1 MSQLNDGSIPTANSA
16 VDKQITPSGDSA
28 CSDSDEPIKK
38 AANERNETKDSTPG
52 PAFPRETDQGSSEE
66 KLSIHKEQK
75 GSTRVALEQAS
86 MGNENPEPIMKSVGK
101 LEQDFSSVLEH
112 PSADRSDHEDVN
124 KVSSLEDS
132 DSHVVQSKTDCP
144 KVSEVVSPNKSE
156 DTQCPVNVERM
167 PHPRSSPSE
176 NQIDQPEKVQSPQ
189 EVLEELSNS
198 FAKKVNV
205 YSKPAENSSGC
216 PDHKTASSEEEITN
230 KAENHENQVVIN
242 VDENGSAISDGDSVD
257 EEFDEAIDPADYS
270 DDDML
275 PGARRPRHGHSDD
288 EDEDDDDVS
297 GEYDEDDDDYSYHD
311 DDKDSRYSDVEGS
324 QLRDACSSKPLEA
337 SPVSSSPK
345 YVNEQDSEEVTDS
358 PISNK
363 ESELDAD
370 QDKTNPAYI
379 PRTGRYF
386 MHDCRKDDEVASQV
400 NSAETRSRKE
410 PKKWQHDRFRYR
422 EQAPRTT
429 AELIRKYGYDIRED
443 DKSTSKNADESLVS
457 VDESKPMNDIPLE
470 IKPGPEHRN
479 SKEPHESVP
488 RGSMKSGSGHR
499 APQIRHDTSTHSN
512 VEVRS
517 RPSRSLRGRF
527 TVGQRRSAHPH
538 LHRGRSDTT
547 HFTQQSRNDTK
558 VVAERQQPPDHT
570 TGVTNQVNQSG
581 QSRSS
586 EHRNYTSKSTVGRQS
601 QNRRGMEYR
610 GSVQQSYPSRRPFT
624 RSRGTPQRENL
635 SHSGRPVTTGAQPR
649 FSGPN
654 PFNENVAPRV
664 RDDHKP
670 SEQGPKRY
678 SALRQTTG
686 YRPNLADSSSVCIQS
701 EQLTQHRIKSTENQ
715 YNLNVHSVIPE
726 ETVAYNAGQKFIP
739 VTHEYGSSN
748 NFLMDNMSSVNRS
761 DAQFHPN
768 TVHYS
773 HESSAQSYA
782 YDDSAT
788 GDPTIYTNA
797 AYQQMTPVDMYP
809 ITGVEHYSE
818 AMPIHPYLYS
828 TTVDGYQLIPAGGTA
843 QPYESSPATRERRPL
858 LGRRPLKPLEIKDPR
873 DRCQSTSTGPDQTTE
888 QKGKPAQESW
898 SAAPTIEVTTQN
910 T

>member
-1 MSQLNDGSIPTANSA
+1 MSQSNDASIPTANSA
-16 VDKQITPSGDSA
+16 VDKQITPSGDSV
-28 CSDSDEPIKK
+28 CSDSNEPTKQAADEQ
-38 AANERNETKDSTPG
+38 NESKDSTPG
-52 PAFPRETDQGSSEE
+52 SAILREADQGCSEE
-66 KLSIHKEQK
+66 KLSIHEEQK
-75 GSTRVALEQAS
+75 ITSRVALEQAS
-86 MGNENPEPIMKSVGK
+86 LGNENLEQIIKPAGK
-101 LEQDFSSVLEH
+101 PEQDFSSVSEH

-144 KVSEVVSPNKSE
+144 KESEVVSPNKSE
-156 DTQCPVNVERM
+156 DTKCTVNIGLM
-167 PHPRSSPSE
+167 PHPRFSPE
-176 NQIDQPEKVQSPQ
+176 DQIDQSEKAQPSQ
-189 EVLEELSNS
+189 EVFEDLSNS
-198 FAKKVNV
+198 FAKEVNI
-205 YSKPAENSSGC
+205 SSEPDEHSSGC
-216 PDHKTASSEEEITN
+216 QDHITASSKEEIT
-230 KAENHENQVVIN
+230 KETENHEDQVVIN
-242 VDENGSAISDGDSVD
+242 ADENGSAVSDGDSVD
-257 EEFDEAIDPADYS
+257 EEFDEAIDPAEYS
-270 DDDML
+270 DDDIL

-297 GEYDEDDDDYSYHD
+297 GEYDEDDDYSYHE

-324 QLRDACSSKPLEA
+324 QLKDSCSPKPLET

-345 YVNEQDSEEVTDS
+345 FVDEHESEEITDS

-400 NSAETRSRKE
+400 NSAETRYRKE

-443 DKSTSKNADESLVS
+443 DKSTSKTADESLVS
-457 VDESKPMNDIPLE
+457 VDESQPVNDISPE
-470 IKPGPEHRN
+470 IKPRPDHRN
-479 SKEPHESVP
+479 SKEQHESVP
-488 RGSMKSGSGHR
+488 RGSMKTGTGHR
-499 APQIRHDTSTHSN
+499 APQTRHDTLAYSN
-512 VEVRS
+512 VEVRT

-527 TVGQRRSAHPH
+527 TVGQRRSAHPR

-547 HFTQQSRNDTK
+547 HFAQQSKNDAK

-601 QNRRGMEYR
+601 QNRRGVEYR
-610 GSVQQSYPSRRPFT
+610 GPVQQSYPSRRPFT
-624 RSRGTPQRENL
+624 RSRGIPQRENL
-635 SHSGRPVTTGAQPR
+635 SHSSRPVTTGAQPR

-654 PFNENVAPRV
+654 PLNENVAPRV
-664 RDDHKP
+664 RDDHRP

-686 YRPNLADSSSVCIQS
+686 YRPNVADSSSVCIQS
-701 EQLTQHRIKSTENQ
+701 EQLTQHRIKPTENQ
-715 YNLNVHSVIPE
+715 YGLNVHSVIPE
-726 ETVAYNAGQKFIP
+726 ETVTYNAGQKFIP
-739 VTHEYGSSN
+739 VTNEYGSSN
-748 NFLMDNMSSVNRS
+748 NFLVDNISSVNRS

-773 HESSAQSYA
+773 HESSTQSYA
-782 YDDSAT
+782 YDDSTT
-788 GDPTIYTNA
+788 GDPAIYTNT
-797 AYQQMTPVDMYP
+797 AYQQMAPVDMYP

-828 TTVDGYQLIPAGGTA
+828 TTVDGYQLIPAGKLNH
-843 QPYESSPATRERRPL
+843 PL
-858 LGRRPLKPLEIKDPR
+858 CFLHKWL
-873 DRCQSTSTGPDQTTE
+873 S
-888 QKGKPAQESW
+888 
-898 SAAPTIEVTTQN
+898 
-910 T
+910 